1 VVFDSG
7 CVAAVRKAA
16 TLLGTRHRA
25 IVSGAGH
32 DAVYLARICHTA
44 MIFTPC
50 LGGVSHHPAESI
62 TREQAALGADVLLQA
77 VLEFDRER

>member
-1 VVFDSG
+1 
-7 CVAAVRKAA
+7 
-16 TLLGTRHRA
+16 
-25 IVSGAGH
+25 
-32 DAVYLARICHTA
+32 